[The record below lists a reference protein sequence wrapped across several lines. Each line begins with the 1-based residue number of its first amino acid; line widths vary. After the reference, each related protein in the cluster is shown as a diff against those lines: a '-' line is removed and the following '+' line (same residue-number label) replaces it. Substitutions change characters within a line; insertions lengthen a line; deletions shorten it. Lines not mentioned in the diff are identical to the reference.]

1 MPRPYEAVADAVRT
15 ARAIVMQE
23 GTALAAAVRAGD
35 DAAIE
40 AASCDLVSRIAQAI
54 LDAENEAMGRNLLA
68 VDPFP
73 AKRLS
78 A

>member
-23 GTALAAAVRAGD
+23 GSALAVAARAGNDAAV
-35 DAAIE
+35 E

-54 LDAENEAMGRNLLA
+54 LDAEHETLA
-68 VDPFP
+68 RSLVAADSVP
-73 AKRLS
+73 ATRLS

>member
-1 MPRPYEAVADAVRT
+1 MPRPYEALADAVRT

-23 GTALAAAVRAGD
+23 GTALAVAARSGNE
-35 DAAIE
+35 AAID

-54 LDAENEAMGRNLLA
+54 LDAENDAMARTLVA
-68 VDPFP
+68 ADSYPTR
-73 AKRLS
+73 RLS

>member
-1 MPRPYEAVADAVRT
+1 MPRPYEAVADAVRI

-23 GTALAAAVRAGD
+23 GTALAVAARAGD
-35 DAAIE
+35 DAAVD

-54 LDAENEAMGRNLLA
+54 LDAENEAMARNLVA
-68 VDPFP
+68 ADAFP
-73 AKRLS
+73 MRRLS